1 MKEIY
6 LVRHGQTDFNIRG
19 IVQGKGV
26 NSDLNEKGWQQAMAF
41 YEYYRREPFEVVYT
55 STLKRTHQ
63 TMRPFLEA
71 GVPHIESPH
80 LDEID
85 WGIYEGQVPT
95 PEMHRSYLAIMEA
108 WQKGEVHTRC
118 DEGESAWELF
128 SRQQPFIEQMRD
140 APFKKILVCSHGRAI
155 RSLLC
160 GFLERPLHEMDT
172 FHHDNTCLYKLVYD
186 GSAFNAVCSNDL
198 THLGK

>member
-26 NSDLNEKGWQQAMAF
+26 DSDLNEMGWQQSRAF
-41 YEYYRREPFEVVYT
+41 FERYGKEGFEVVYT

-63 TMRPFLEA
+63 TMRPFIEA
-71 GVPHIESPH
+71 GIPHVEMSS

-95 PEMHRSYLAIMEA
+95 PEMHRNYLGIMAA
-108 WQKGEVHTRC
+108 WQKGELHTRC
-118 DEGESAWELF
+118 DNGESAWEMF
-128 SRQQPFIEQMRD
+128 TRQQPFIEHVRQASYRKM
-140 APFKKILVCSHGRAI
+140 LVCSHGRAI

-172 FHHDNTCLYKLVYD
+172 FPHDNTCLYKLVYD
-186 GSAFNAVCSNDL
+186 GNTFNAVHFNDL
-198 THLGK
+198 SHLGK